1 MLRSLGAQGF
11 GAQGLRV
18 WGLGFRAQGSKVLGF
33 WGFGVLSGSRR
44 LGVVGEGSPRRR

>member
-11 GAQGLRV
+11 GAEGLRV
-18 WGLGFRAQGSKVLGF
+18 WGFAQGSKVLGF